1 MCSCP
6 ASGCASA
13 RRGTEQVQEDLLL
26 PIHAWFYP
34 PSLGIAVLWSRGA
47 APAAPDLPREA
58 EERWIQDLFE
68 ALGEASAGVNTS
80 RGCLR
85 RAPERRGGLDGAEPG
100 RGARGGPRNQRLR
113 VGARQGEQRKAARLP
128 EPLRGF

>member
-1 MCSCP
+1 M
-6 ASGCASA
+6 
-13 RRGTEQVQEDLLL
+13 VL
-26 PIHAWFYP
+26 P

-100 RGARGGPRNQRLR
+100 RGVRGGPRNQRLR